1 MRLGIFGGTFD
12 PIHLGHCRAAEEMG
26 HEFRLDKV
34 FLIPAASPP
43 HKSREPVSP
52 FEDRLE
58 MARLAVGRPGR
69 LEVLDIEG
77 KRAGYSYSIQT
88 IKEIDHR
95 FSGRAEIFFIVGV
108 DAFLEIETWKDYRD
122 LFRYAH
128 FVVIS
133 RGDLGRKDLEPV
145 LRHLDPLAQVDG
157 DPDTL
162 KLNTG
167 KRLFLRATTL
177 MDISST
183 QIRHLVSSGKSI
195 RFLVPEPVMSYIEE
209 KGLYRA
215 YDFSG

>member
-1 MRLGIFGGTFD
+1 
-12 PIHLGHCRAAEEMG
+12 MG
-26 HEFRLDKV
+26 QELNLDKV

-43 HKSREPVSP
+43 HKSKEPVSAFP
-52 FEDRLE
+52 DRLE
-58 MARLAVGRPGR
+58 MARLAVGRPGL

-77 KRAGYSYSIQT
+77 DRAGFSYSIQT
-88 IKEIDHR
+88 LKEIDNL
-95 FSGRAEIFFIVGV
+95 FGGRAELFFILGV

-122 LFRYAH
+122 LFQYAH

-133 RGDLGRKDLEPV
+133 RRNLGKKDLEPV
-145 LRHLDPLAQVDG
+145 LHQLNPLTPVDD
-157 DPDTL
+157 DPDAL

-167 KRLFLRATTL
+167 KTLFIRSTTL

-195 RFLVPEPVMSYIEE
+195 RFLVPEPVMSYIER
-209 KGLYRA
+209 KGLYRT

>member
-1 MRLGIFGGTFD
+1 MG
-12 PIHLGHCRAAEEMG
+12 EE
-26 HEFRLDKV
+26 FNLDKV

-43 HKSREPVSP
+43 HKSKEPLSLFP
-52 FEDRLE
+52 DRLE
-58 MARLAVGRPGR
+58 MARLAVGRPGL

-77 KRAGYSYSIQT
+77 DRAGFSYSIQT
-88 IKEIDHR
+88 LKEIDNL
-95 FSGRAEIFFIVGV
+95 FGGRAEIFFILGV

-122 LFRYAH
+122 LFQYAH

-145 LRHLDPLAQVDG
+145 LRQLDPLAPVDD

-167 KRLFLRATTL
+167 KTLFVRATTL

-195 RFLVPEPVMSYIEE
+195 RFLVPEPVMSYIEK

-215 YDFSG
+215 YEFSG

>member
-1 MRLGIFGGTFD
+1 LRLGIFGGTFD

-26 HEFRLDKV
+26 QEFNLDKV

-43 HKSREPVSP
+43 HKSKEISP
-52 FEDRLE
+52 FQDRLE
-58 MARLAVGRPGR
+58 MARLAVGRGP

-77 KRAGYSYSIQT
+77 NRAGYSYSIQT
-88 IKEIDHR
+88 LKEIDNL
-95 FSGRAEIFFIVGV
+95 FGGRAELFFILGV

-122 LFRYAH
+122 LFQYAH
-128 FVVIS
+128 FIVIS
-133 RGDLGRKDLEPV
+133 RGDRGRKDLEPV
-145 LRHLDPLAQVDG
+145 LHHLKPLTPIDG
-157 DPDTL
+157 DPGTL

-167 KRLFLRATTL
+167 KTLFLRAATL

-183 QIRHLVSSGKSI
+183 QIRRLVSSGKSI
-195 RFLVPEPVMSYIEE
+195 RFLVPERVMSYIEE

>member
-1 MRLGIFGGTFD
+1 LRLGIFGGTFD

-26 HEFRLDKV
+26 QEFNLDKV

-58 MARLAVGRPGR
+58 MARLAVGRPGL

-77 KRAGYSYSIQT
+77 NRAGFSYSIQT
-88 IKEIDHR
+88 LREIDHR
-95 FSGRAEIFFIVGV
+95 FGGRAELFFILGV
-108 DAFLEIETWKDYRD
+108 DAFLEIETWKDYKA
-122 LFRYAH
+122 LFQYAH

-133 RGDLGRKDLEPV
+133 RGNLGRKDLEPV
-145 LRHLDPLAQVDG
+145 LGHLEPLTPEKD

-162 KLNTG
+162 NFNTG
-167 KRLFLRATTL
+167 KTLFIRAATS

-183 QIRHLVSSGKSI
+183 QIRRLVSAGKSI
-195 RFLVPEPVMSYIEE
+195 RFLVPDAVISYIGR
-209 KGLYRA
+209 KNLYRHD
-215 YDFSG
+215 DFSG

>member
-1 MRLGIFGGTFD
+1 LRLGIFGGTFD

-26 HEFRLDKV
+26 QELNLDKV

-52 FEDRLE
+52 FQDRLE
-58 MARLAVGRPGR
+58 MARLAVGHRGL

-77 KRAGYSYSIQT
+77 DRTGFSYSIQT
-88 IKEIDHR
+88 LKEIDNL
-95 FSGRAEIFFIVGV
+95 FGGRAELFFILGV
-108 DAFLEIETWKDYRD
+108 DAFLEIETWRDYRN
-122 LFRYAH
+122 LFQYAH

-145 LRHLDPLAQVDG
+145 LRHLEPLTPVND

-167 KRLFLRATTL
+167 KTLFLRAATL

-183 QIRHLVSSGKSI
+183 QIRRLVSSGKSI
-195 RFLVPEPVMSYIEE
+195 RFLVPELVMSYIEE

>member
-26 HEFRLDKV
+26 QELNLDKV
-34 FLIPAASPP
+34 FVIPAASPP
-43 HKSREPVSP
+43 HKSKEVSP
-52 FEDRLE
+52 FQDRLE
-58 MARLAVGRPGR
+58 MARLAVGHPGL

-77 KRAGYSYSIQT
+77 NRAGFSYSIQT
-88 IKEIDHR
+88 LMEIDHLYG
-95 FSGRAEIFFIVGV
+95 GRAELFFILGV
-108 DAFLEIETWKDYRD
+108 DAFLEIETWKNYRD
-122 LFRYAH
+122 LFQYAH

-133 RGDLGRKDLEPV
+133 RGDLGRNDLEPV
-145 LRHLDPLAQVDG
+145 LRHLKPLTPVDD

-167 KRLFLRATTL
+167 KALFLRAATL

-183 QIRHLVSSGKSI
+183 RIRQLVSSGKSI
-195 RFLVPEPVMSYIEE
+195 RFLVPEQVMFYIQE

>member
-1 MRLGIFGGTFD
+1 LRLGIFGGTFD

-26 HEFRLDKV
+26 QELNLDKV

-52 FEDRLE
+52 FQDRLE
-58 MARLAVGRPGR
+58 MARLAVGRRGL

-77 KRAGYSYSIQT
+77 NRAGFSYSIQT
-88 IKEIDHR
+88 LKEIDNL
-95 FSGRAEIFFIVGV
+95 FGGRAELFFILGV
-108 DAFLEIETWKDYRD
+108 DAFLEIETWRDYRN
-122 LFRYAH
+122 LFQYAH

-145 LRHLDPLAQVDG
+145 LRHLEPLTPVND

-167 KRLFLRATTL
+167 KTLFLRAATL

-183 QIRHLVSSGKSI
+183 QIRRLVSSGKSI
-195 RFLVPEPVMSYIEE
+195 RFLVPELVMSYIEE

>member
-1 MRLGIFGGTFD
+1 LRLGIFGGTFD

-26 HEFRLDKV
+26 QEFNLDKV

-43 HKSREPVSP
+43 HKSKEPVSP
-52 FEDRLE
+52 FQDRLE
-58 MARLAVGRPGR
+58 MARLAVGRRGL

-77 KRAGYSYSIQT
+77 NRAGFSYSIQT
-88 IKEIDHR
+88 LKEIDNL
-95 FSGRAEIFFIVGV
+95 FGGGAELFFILGV

-122 LFRYAH
+122 LFQYAH

-145 LRHLDPLAQVDG
+145 LRHLGPLTPVDD
-157 DPDTL
+157 DPDIL

-167 KRLFLRATTL
+167 KTLFLRVATL

-183 QIRHLVSSGKSI
+183 QIRRLVSSGKSI
-195 RFLVPEPVMSYIEE
+195 RFLVPELVMFYIEE

>member
-1 MRLGIFGGTFD
+1 LRLGIFGGTFD

-26 HEFRLDKV
+26 QELNLDKV

-43 HKSREPVSP
+43 HKSKEVSP
-52 FEDRLE
+52 FPDRLE
-58 MARLAVGRPGR
+58 MARLAVGRPGL

-77 KRAGYSYSIQT
+77 GRAGFSYSIQT
-88 IKEIDHR
+88 LKEIDNL
-95 FSGRAEIFFIVGV
+95 FGGRAELFFILGV

-122 LFRYAH
+122 LFQYAH

-145 LRHLDPLAQVDG
+145 LRQLDPLTPVDD

-162 KLNTG
+162 RLNTG
-167 KRLFLRATTL
+167 KTLFLRTTTL

-183 QIRHLVSSGKSI
+183 RIRHLVSSGKSI

>member
-1 MRLGIFGGTFD
+1 LRLGIFGGTFD

-26 HEFRLDKV
+26 QEFNLDKV

-43 HKSREPVSP
+43 HKSKEPVSP
-52 FEDRLE
+52 FQDRLE
-58 MARLAVGRPGR
+58 MARLAVGRRGL

-77 KRAGYSYSIQT
+77 NRTGFSYSIQT
-88 IKEIDHR
+88 LKEIDNL
-95 FSGRAEIFFIVGV
+95 FGGRAELFFILGV
-108 DAFLEIETWKDYRD
+108 DAFLEIETWRDYSN
-122 LFRYAH
+122 LFHYAH

-145 LRHLDPLAQVDG
+145 LRHLEPLTPVND

-167 KRLFLRATTL
+167 KTLFLRAATL

-183 QIRHLVSSGKSI
+183 QIRRLVSSGKSI
-195 RFLVPEPVMSYIEE
+195 RFLVPELVMSYIEE

>member
-1 MRLGIFGGTFD
+1 LRLGIFGGTFD

-26 HEFRLDKV
+26 QELNLDKV
-34 FLIPAASPP
+34 FLIPAALPP
-43 HKSREPVSP
+43 HKSKEPVSP
-52 FEDRLE
+52 FQDRLE
-58 MARLAVGRPGR
+58 MARLAVGRPGL

-77 KRAGYSYSIQT
+77 DRAGFSYSIQT
-88 IKEIDHR
+88 LKEIDNL
-95 FSGRAEIFFIVGV
+95 FGGRAELFFILGV
-108 DAFLEIETWKDYRD
+108 DAFLEIETWKDYRN
-122 LFRYAH
+122 LFQYAN
-128 FVVIS
+128 FVVIA
-133 RGDLGRKDLEPV
+133 RGTVGRKDLEPV
-145 LRHLDPLAQVDG
+145 LRQLDPLTPLND

-167 KRLFLRATTL
+167 KTLFVRATTL

-195 RFLVPEPVMSYIEE
+195 RFLVPEPVMSYIEK

>member
-1 MRLGIFGGTFD
+1 MG
-12 PIHLGHCRAAEEMG
+12 EE
-26 HEFRLDKV
+26 FNLDKV

-43 HKSREPVSP
+43 HKSKEPLSP
-52 FEDRLE
+52 FPDRLE
-58 MARLAVGRPGR
+58 MARLAVGRPGL

-77 KRAGYSYSIQT
+77 DRAGFSYSIQT
-88 IKEIDHR
+88 LKEIDNL
-95 FSGRAEIFFIVGV
+95 FGGRAEIFFILGV

-122 LFRYAH
+122 LFQYAH

-145 LRHLDPLAQVDG
+145 LRQLDPLAPVDD

-167 KRLFLRATTL
+167 KTLFVRATTL

-195 RFLVPEPVMSYIEE
+195 RFLVPEPVMSYIEK

-215 YDFSG
+215 YEFSG

>member
-26 HEFRLDKV
+26 QEFNLDKV

-43 HKSREPVSP
+43 HKSKEPVSP
-52 FEDRLE
+52 FRDRLE
-58 MARLAVGRPGR
+58 MARLAVGRRGL

-77 KRAGYSYSIQT
+77 NRAGFSYSIQT
-88 IKEIDHR
+88 LKEIDNL
-95 FSGRAEIFFIVGV
+95 FGGGAELFFILGV

-122 LFRYAH
+122 LFQYAH

-145 LRHLDPLAQVDG
+145 LRHLGPLTPVDD
-157 DPDTL
+157 DPDIL

-167 KRLFLRATTL
+167 KTLFLRVATL

-183 QIRHLVSSGKSI
+183 QIRRLVSSGKSI
-195 RFLVPEPVMSYIEE
+195 RFLVPELVMSYIEE

>member
-26 HEFRLDKV
+26 QEFNLDKV

-52 FEDRLE
+52 FEDRLD
-58 MARLAVGRPGR
+58 MARLAVGRPGL

-77 KRAGYSYSIQT
+77 KRSGFSYSVQT
-88 IKEIDHR
+88 LKEIDHR
-95 FSGRAEIFFIVGV
+95 FGGRAELFFILGV
-108 DAFLEIETWKDYRD
+108 DAFLEIDTWKDYRD
-122 LFRYAH
+122 LFQYSH

-133 RGDLGRKDLEPV
+133 RGGLGRPDLEPV
-145 LRHLDPLAQVDG
+145 LHHLAPLEPEEDNL
-157 DPDTL
+157 DTL

-167 KRLFLRATTL
+167 KTLFFRKTTL

-183 QIRHLVSSGKSI
+183 HIRHLVSSGKSI
-195 RFLVPEPVMSYIEE
+195 RFLVPDPVMSYIIR
-209 KGLYRA
+209 KNLYRHD
-215 YDFSG
+215 DFSG

>member
-26 HEFRLDKV
+26 EEFNLDKV

-43 HKSREPVSP
+43 HKSKEPLSLFP
-52 FEDRLE
+52 DRLE
-58 MARLAVGRPGR
+58 MARLAVGRPGL

-77 KRAGYSYSIQT
+77 DRAGFSYSIQT
-88 IKEIDHR
+88 LKEIDNL
-95 FSGRAEIFFIVGV
+95 FGGRAEIFFILGV

-122 LFRYAH
+122 LFQYAH

-145 LRHLDPLAQVDG
+145 LRQLDPLAPVDD

-167 KRLFLRATTL
+167 KTLFVRATTL

-195 RFLVPEPVMSYIEE
+195 RFLVPEPVMSYIEK

-215 YDFSG
+215 YEFSG